1 MVNYEVTGMS
11 VKDLYRRL
19 KNGQIILESKYLGK
33 ATTSSEELL
42 LRGVL
47 SGVPFPTIVLL
58 RESKGY
64 SVILGRELLSV
75 LVSLLNSSVYEGL
88 DDIDKFNL
96 MRHCFCVNVVTDSSS
111 TDTIREVFERFGG

>member
-11 VKDLYRRL
+11 VRDLYRRL
-19 KNGQIILESKYLGK
+19 KNGQIILESKYLEK

-47 SGVPFPTIVLL
+47 SGVPFPAIVLT

-75 LVSLLNSSVYEGL
+75 LISLLDSNVYEEL
-88 DDIDKFNL
+88 DDIDKFML
-96 MRHCFCVNVVTDSSS
+96 LRHCFYVNVVTDRDRI
-111 TDTIREVFERFGG
+111 DTVKEVFEKFR

>member
-11 VKDLYRRL
+11 VKDLYRRV
-19 KNGQIILESKYLGK
+19 KNGQISLESRYLTK
-33 ATTSSEELL
+33 ATTSNEELL

-58 RESKGY
+58 RESNGY

-75 LVSLLNSSVYEGL
+75 LVSLLNSSVYEEL
-88 DDIDKFNL
+88 DDVDKFNL
-96 MRHCFCVNVVTDSSS
+96 MRHCFCVNVVKDSSS
-111 TDTIREVFERFGG
+111 IDTITGVFERFR

>member
-11 VKDLYRRL
+11 VRDLYRRV
-19 KNGQIILESKYLGK
+19 KNGQIVLESRYLTK
-33 ATTSSEELL
+33 ATTSNEKLL

-88 DDIDKFNL
+88 DDIDKFML
-96 MRHCFCVNVVTDSSS
+96 MRHCFYVNVVTDSSS
-111 TDTIREVFERFGG
+111 VDTIKDVFDRFR

>member
-1 MVNYEVTGMS
+1 MNYEVTGMS
-11 VKDLYRRL
+11 VKDLYRRV
-19 KNGQIILESKYLGK
+19 KNGQISLESKHLENI
-33 ATTSSEELL
+33 TTGSTELL

-96 MRHCFCVNVVTDSSS
+96 MRHCFYVNVVTDSSS
-111 TDTIREVFERFGG
+111 IDTTKEVFERFG

>member
-11 VKDLYRRL
+11 VRDLYRRL
-19 KNGQIILESKYLGK
+19 KNGQIILESKYLEK

-47 SGVPFPTIVLL
+47 SGVPFPAIVLM

-88 DDIDKFNL
+88 DDIDKFML
-96 MRHCFCVNVVTDSSS
+96 MRHCFYVNVVTDRGSV
-111 TDTIREVFERFGG
+111 DTVKEVFERFG

>member
-11 VKDLYRRL
+11 VKDLYRRV
-19 KNGQIILESKYLGK
+19 KNGQISLESKYLTK
-33 ATTSSEELL
+33 ATTSNEKLL
-42 LRGVL
+42 LCGVL

-88 DDIDKFNL
+88 DDVDKFNL

-111 TDTIREVFERFGG
+111 IDTITGVFERFM

>member
-11 VKDLYRRL
+11 VKDLYRRV
-19 KNGQIILESKYLGK
+19 KNGQISLESKYLTK
-33 ATTSSEELL
+33 ATTSNEKLL

-75 LVSLLNSSVYEGL
+75 LVSLLNSSVYEEL
-88 DDIDKFNL
+88 DDVDKFNF
-96 MRHCFCVNVVTDSSS
+96 MRHCFYVNVVTDSSS
-111 TDTIREVFERFGG
+111 IDTTKDVFERFGG

>member
-11 VKDLYRRL
+11 VRDLYRRL
-19 KNGQIILESKYLGK
+19 KNGQIILESKYLEK
-33 ATTSSEELL
+33 VTTSSEELL

-58 RESKGY
+58 RESQGY
-64 SVILGRELLSV
+64 SVILGRELLST

-88 DDIDKFNL
+88 DDIDKFML
-96 MRHCFCVNVVTDSSS
+96 MRHCFYVNVVTDSSS
-111 TDTIREVFERFGG
+111 IDTIKDVFDRFR

>member
-11 VKDLYRRL
+11 VKDLYRRV
-19 KNGQIILESKYLGK
+19 KNGQIILESKYLTK
-33 ATTSSEELL
+33 ATTSNEKLL
-42 LRGVL
+42 LRGIL
-47 SGVPFPTIVLL
+47 SGIPFPTIVLL

-64 SVILGRELLSV
+64 SVILGRELLST

-96 MRHCFCVNVVTDSSS
+96 MRHCFYVNVVTDSSS
-111 TDTIREVFERFGG
+111 IDTTKEVFERFG

>member
-1 MVNYEVTGMS
+1 MNYEVTGMP
-11 VKDLYRRL
+11 VKDLYRRV
-19 KNGQIILESKYLGK
+19 KNGQIILESKYLTK
-33 ATTSSEELL
+33 ATTSNEKLL

-75 LVSLLNSSVYEGL
+75 LIALLESSVYAEL
-88 DDIDKFNL
+88 DDVDKFML
-96 MRHCFCVNVVTDSSS
+96 MRHCFYVNVVTDSSS
-111 TDTIREVFERFGG
+111 IATIEDAFERFG

>member
-11 VKDLYRRL
+11 VRDLHRRV
-19 KNGQIILESKYLGK
+19 KNGQISLESKYLTK
-33 ATTSSEELL
+33 ATTSNEKLL

-64 SVILGRELLSV
+64 RVLLGGEVLGALIALLE
-75 LVSLLNSSVYEGL
+75 SSVYEGL
-88 DDIDKFNL
+88 DDIDKFML
-96 MRHCFCVNVVTDSSS
+96 MRHCFYVNIVKGRDSIDIVV
-111 TDTIREVFERFGG
+111 EVFESFR